1 MIERAMRQHSGK
13 FETNEGINPSYTAER
28 RGLLR
33 LVPPTCRRILDVG
46 CATGATGAALK
57 ARDPAVHVTGLEIDP
72 EMGETARKRLDSVIV
87 GDVSEPALLNELG
100 PEPYDC
106 ILCGDVLEHL
116 RNPWRVL
123 RELVQLTAHE
133 AYVVVS
139 LPNVAHLST
148 FAALL
153 RGTWPYRPR
162 GIHDRTH
169 LRFFARR
176 NVETLFAQAGLRILR
191 LERNYRLIEHSHPAN
206 RFSRWVAAPGLRD
219 LLTFQFLVLAQRGTG
234 EQAEPRAWTMP

>member
-1 MIERAMRQHSGK
+1 M
-13 FETNEGINPSYTAER
+13 NEGFNPSYTAER
-28 RGLLR
+28 GGLLR
-33 LVPPTCRRILDVG
+33 LVPPPSRRILDVG

-57 ARDPAVHVTGLEIDP
+57 TRDPAVHVTGVEIDP
-72 EMGETARKRLDSVIV
+72 EMAETARRRLDRVIV
-87 GDVSEPALLNELG
+87 GDVSEPALLDELG

-116 RNPWRVL
+116 GDPWRVL
-123 RELVQLTAHE
+123 RELVQLATRDAH
-133 AYVVVS
+133 VVAS

-169 LRFFARR
+169 VRFFARR
-176 NVETLFAQAGLRILR
+176 NVETLFAQAGLRIMR

-206 RFSRWVAAPGLRD
+206 RFSRWIAAPGLRD
-219 LLTFQFLVLAQRGTG
+219 LLTFQFLVLAQRSPE
-234 EQAEPRAWTMP
+234 EQAEPQAWAMP